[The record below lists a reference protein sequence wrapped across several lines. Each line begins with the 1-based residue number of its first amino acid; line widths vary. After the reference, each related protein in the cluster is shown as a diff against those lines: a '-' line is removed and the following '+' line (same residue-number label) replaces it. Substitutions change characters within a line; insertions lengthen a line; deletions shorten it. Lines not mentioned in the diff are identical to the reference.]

1 VKICQGLIINNMK
14 NEILLKLGNKIRY
27 ERIKRN
33 LSQDDLADLIGLSK
47 QSISALETGVS
58 NIKFT
63 TLYNIAKALDINLGD
78 FSDFKL

>member
-1 VKICQGLIINNMK
+1 MKKK

-33 LSQDDLADLIGLSK
+33 LSQEKLAELAGLSMTA
-47 QSISALETGVS
+47 ISLLETGTS
-58 NIKFT
+58 NIKFLS
-63 TLYNIAKALDINLGD
+63 LYQIIKALELKWSD